1 MRIKILLLLL
11 SLLGF
16 WACEEESIPPPE
28 DQLGTDYYPLEIG
41 NRWIYQVDSV
51 ILVAE
56 IGRTRYDSI
65 RVLAR
70 ETLVDTFNDQSG
82 RLWYRG
88 LREERASTT
97 DAWEPTLSFALR
109 VDERGLYRSED
120 NLEFQLLAFPLL
132 ENQRWDGH
140 AAFDEFRPIAVGGEL
155 LDVYA
160 GWDYRLL
167 SIDEPYQLPNGDSYA
182 ATLLVDQA
190 EVDNLIDFR
199 RSYRRYAKGIGPI
212 ETFVDARHTQCQVC
226 CNGDTG
232 ICLDLAWDVKAEKG
246 YIIHQVLLP

>member
-1 MRIKILLLLL
+1 MRSTPFLFLVG
-11 SLLGF
+11 LLGF
-16 WACEEESIPPPE
+16 LACQEESIPPPE
-28 DQLGTDYYPLEIG
+28 TAVGTDYYPLEIG
-41 NRWIYQVDSV
+41 DSWTYQVDSI
-51 ILVAE
+51 ILVPE
-56 IGRTRYDSI
+56 IGRTRYDTI
-65 RVLAR
+65 QVLAQ
-70 ETLVDTFNDQSG
+70 ESLVDTFSDQSG

-88 LREERASTT
+88 IREER
-97 DAWEPTLSFALR
+97 PTAADDWVPTQTFALR
-109 VDERGLYRSED
+109 VDERGFYRSED

-167 SIDEPYQLPNGDSYA
+167 EIDVPHQLITGIDFA
-182 ATLLVDQA
+182 ETMLIDQA

-212 ETFVDARHTQCQVC
+212 ETFVDARHTQCRVC

-232 ICLDLAWDVKAEKG
+232 ACLDLSWDVKAEKG
-246 YIIHQVLLP
+246 YIIHQLLLP

>member
-1 MRIKILLLLL
+1 MRSTYLLLLIGF
-11 SLLGF
+11 LGF
-16 WACEEESIPPPE
+16 MACEEESIPPP
-28 DQLGTDYYPLEIG
+28 DINAGTDYYPLEIG
-41 NRWIYQVDSV
+41 NSWTYRVDSI
-51 ILVAE
+51 ILVPE
-56 IGRTRYDSI
+56 IGRTRYDTI
-65 RVLAR
+65 QVLAQ
-70 ETLVDTFNDQSG
+70 ESLVDTFSDQSG

-88 LREERASTT
+88 LRQER
-97 DAWEPTLSFALR
+97 PTAGDDWVFTQTFALR

-167 SIDEPYQLPNGDSYA
+167 EIDVPYQATNGTDFA
-182 ATLLVDQA
+182 ETMLVDQA

-199 RSYRRYAKGIGPI
+199 RSYRRYAKGVGPI
-212 ETFVDARHTQCQVC
+212 ETFVDARHTQCRVC

-232 ICLDLAWDVKAEKG
+232 ACLDLSWDVKAEKG
-246 YIIHQVLLP
+246 YIIHQLLLP